1 MSRREWV
8 ACAGAGI
15 GLYVANRVV
24 LPWVTS
30 APDWASVVA
39 EEPRSARYLL
49 GLLTLPLPLVG
60 AVLACALVNFAEVH
74 GFASPQRRRPRA
86 LPPYPF
92 NPGRTQLVIGE
103 THQQDGTP
111 SEQPG
116 WLVLPE
122 KGMYTG
128 ILITGATGSAKT
140 SAAQYPFTAQL
151 INLHADDPARKMGGL
166 IIDAKG
172 NYADFV
178 RDQCS
183 DAGRLGDYYEVSL
196 TSGVRWNIIGRPD
209 LNAAALGGHI
219 ADMIENVQGTSLA
232 DPFWHQEA
240 KDLASQVIRVLRLAQ
255 GHEPTMASLY
265 RAATSYE
272 AFEQYVQ
279 IAETR
284 MKGAS
289 AEQQEELASIK
300 FWLEAKAAKLDA
312 KLRASIAAGLN
323 GVCSLFDDPKIREV
337 FAPDPHAENFR
348 GFDRL
353 IAQGQIV
360 ALRVPKSQLKT
371 VSTIVGTMTKLN
383 FFDAVLNRL
392 ARAEHGT
399 EDVGRG
405 VFFVADEYDGYTT
418 QPGDGDFFSKC
429 REAKCCAVIATQ
441 TYESFVAKLK
451 NEHVAA
457 QLIANLRTK
466 IWLCAEDNYT
476 ARQAADLC
484 GEIERPKISRSRNE
498 SSRKPAFSFMDG
510 AVIAADAGHVGE
522 SINVSLRREH
532 LFVPRAF
539 TSLKVN
545 QAIVKAFDG
554 IRVLEPWVVYLKPM
568 HEDPEVSWFETTGR
582 SVEDEPG
589 RRLRRGRPFQ
599 RTARALARLRRAAW
613 RLTVR
618 VGRHQPAQAQSRS
631 GVDAPDQDRDA
642 GGERRPRDAQA
653 LSHDRSQRADP
664 VALQLADGSPQ
675 APLDEKGLRGG
686 RDQQQAAPR
695 DGNQKAEARTG
706 GTGGGAEPPKEQ
718 PDP

>member
-1 MSRREWV
+1 MTRREW
-8 ACAGAGI
+8 AASAGATCGAA
-15 GLYVANRVV
+15 LARVV
-24 LPWVTS
+24 WVWLLAEPS
-30 APDWASVVA
+30 WSKVVA
-39 EEPRSARYLL
+39 GEPRTATYFA
-49 GLLTLPLPLVG
+49 GLVILPLPLVG
-60 AVLACALVNFAEVH
+60 AILACAVVNFAEVH
-74 GFASPQRRRPRA
+74 GFAAGPRRRARP
-86 LPPYPF
+86 LQPYPF
-92 NPGRTQLVIGE
+92 DPTVTQLVIGE
-103 THQQDGTP
+103 THEQDGAR

-122 KGMYTG
+122 NGMYTG
-128 ILITGATGSAKT
+128 VLITGATGSAKT

-151 INLHADDPARKMGGL
+151 IHLHADDPARKMGGL
-166 IIDAKG
+166 VIDAKG

-178 RDQCS
+178 RDQCAR
-183 DAGRLGDYYEVSL
+183 AGRLSDYYEVSL
-196 TSGVRWNIIGRPD
+196 TSGVRWNIVGRPD

-240 KDLASQVIRVLRLAQ
+240 KDLASQVIRVLRLAE
-255 GHEPTMASLY
+255 GREPTMATLY

-279 IAETR
+279 LAEKRVRT
-284 MKGAS
+284 S
-289 AEQQEELASIK
+289 EQADELGSIK

-323 GVCSLFDDPKIREV
+323 GVCSLFDDPTIREV
-337 FAPDPHAENFR
+337 FAPEPIFENFR

-353 IAQGQIV
+353 IEEGQIV

-392 ARAEHGT
+392 ARADHGSG
-399 EDVGRG
+399 EVGRG

-429 REAKCCAVIATQ
+429 REARCCAVIATQ
-441 TYESFVAKLK
+441 TYESFVAKLR

-484 GEIERPKISRSRNE
+484 GEIERRKVSRTRNE
-498 SSRKPAFSFMDG
+498 NARRSAYSFLDG
-510 AVIAADAGHVGE
+510 DLIGADSGSVGE
-522 SINVSLRREH
+522 GITVSLRREH
-532 LFVPRAF
+532 LFTPRAF

-568 HEDPEVSWFETTGR
+568 HENPELSWFETTGR
-582 SVEDEPG
+582 I
-589 RRLRRGRPFQ
+589 
-599 RTARALARLRRAAW
+599 
-613 RLTVR
+613 
-618 VGRHQPAQAQSRS
+618 
-631 GVDAPDQDRDA
+631 A
-642 GGERRPRDAQA
+642 GASSCIG
-653 LSHDRSQRADP
+653 
-664 VALQLADGSPQ
+664 
-675 APLDEKGLRGG
+675 
-686 RDQQQAAPR
+686 
-695 DGNQKAEARTG
+695 AE
-706 GTGGGAEPPKEQ
+706 GGG
-718 PDP
+718 

>member
-1 MSRREWV
+1 
-8 ACAGAGI
+8 
-15 GLYVANRVV
+15 
-24 LPWVTS
+24 
-30 APDWASVVA
+30 
-39 EEPRSARYLL
+39 
-49 GLLTLPLPLVG
+49 
-60 AVLACALVNFAEVH
+60 
-74 GFASPQRRRPRA
+74 
-86 LPPYPF
+86 
-92 NPGRTQLVIGE
+92 
-103 THQQDGTP
+103 
-111 SEQPG
+111 
-116 WLVLPE
+116 
-122 KGMYTG
+122 MYTG

-151 INLHADDPARKMGGL
+151 IHLHADDPARKMGGL

-178 RDQCS
+178 REQCAL
-183 DAGRLGDYYEVSL
+183 AGRLADYYEVSL

-240 KDLASQVIRVLRLAQ
+240 KDLASQVIRVLRLAE
-255 GHEPTMASLY
+255 GREPTMATLY

-272 AFEQYVQ
+272 AFEDYVKL
-279 IAETR
+279 AEKRVNT
-284 MKGAS
+284 
-289 AEQQEELASIK
+289 AEQQDELASIK

-337 FAPDPHAENFR
+337 FAPDPLWENFK

-353 IAQGQIV
+353 IEEGQIV

-392 ARAEHGT
+392 ARAEHGFG
-399 EDVGRG
+399 DVGRG

-484 GEIERPKISRSRNE
+484 GEIERKKVSRSRNE
-498 SSRKPAFSFMDG
+498 TR
-510 AVIAADAGHVGE
+510 AALGVLVPRRRRDRRRPGLGGGGHHDQPSARASLHAAGLHQPQGQPGDRE
-522 SINVSLRREH
+522 GLRRRAR
-532 LFVPRAF
+532 PRA
-539 TSLKVN
+539 LGRLP
-545 QAIVKAFDG
+545 QAHA
-554 IRVLEPWVVYLKPM
+554 R
-568 HEDPEVSWFETTGR
+568 
-582 SVEDEPG
+582 EPG
-589 RRLRRGRPFQ
+589 GVLVRHDRPRRGGAGR
-599 RTARALARLRRAAW
+599 RTPASPVQAAARLLARPDDSAAMPVAPACGSCASGCGEPTVADPTAHPRRQARRPRMAPTA
-613 RLTVR
+613 LTL
-618 VGRHQPAQAQSRS
+618 
-631 GVDAPDQDRDA
+631 
-642 GGERRPRDAQA
+642 ERRPVEPGPESFAVHA
-653 LSHDRSQRADP
+653 PEPPTRSPSPR
-664 VALQLADGSPQ
+664 GSPPP
-675 APLDEKGLRGG
+675 APSSRPRRCRG
-686 RDQQQAAPR
+686 RSRSCAP
-695 DGNQKAEARTG
+695 
-706 GTGGGAEPPKEQ
+706 
-718 PDP
+718 

>member
-8 ACAGAGI
+8 ACGGAMLGLFAAG
-15 GLYVANRVV
+15 R
-24 LPWVTS
+24 LPSWLAAAHGWQELLAHEPVT
-30 APDWASVVA
+30 
-39 EEPRSARYLL
+39 ARYVSSLL
-49 GLLTLPLPLVG
+49 LLPLPVVG
-60 AVLACALVNFAEVH
+60 AILASALLTFAEVH
-74 GFASPQRRRPRA
+74 GVSSPQRGRRRP
-86 LPPYPF
+86 LPTYPF
-92 NPGRTQLVIGE
+92 QPATTQLVIGE
-103 THQQDGTP
+103 THQQDG
-111 SEQPG
+111 SRSDQPG
-116 WLVLPE
+116 WLVLPD

-151 INLHADDPARKMGGL
+151 IHLHAADPARKMGGL

-178 RDQCS
+178 RDQCAL
-183 DAGRLGDYYEVSL
+183 AGRLGDYYEVSL
-196 TSGVRWNIIGRPD
+196 TSGVKWNIVGRPD

-240 KDLASQVIRVLRLAQ
+240 KDLASQVIRVLRLAH
-255 GHEPTMASLY
+255 GCEPTMATLY

-272 AFEQYVQ
+272 AFEDYVKL
-279 IAETR
+279 AEKRVST
-284 MKGAS
+284 G
-289 AEQQEELASIK
+289 EQQDELNSIK

-337 FAPDPHAENFR
+337 FAPDPIWENFK

-353 IAQGQIV
+353 IAEGQIV

-383 FFDAVLNRL
+383 FYDSVLNRL

-466 IWLCAEDNYT
+466 IWLCAEDNFT

-484 GEIERPKISRSRNE
+484 GEIERKKVSRSRNE
-498 SSRKPAFSFMDG
+498 TAKVSAFSFLDG
-510 AVIAADAGHVGE
+510 DVIAADPGSIGE
-522 SINVSLRREH
+522 GLTISLRREH
-532 LFVPRAF
+532 LFTPRAF

-545 QAIVKAFDG
+545 QAIVKMFDG
-554 IRVLEPWVVYLKPM
+554 VRVLEPWVVYLKPM
-568 HEDPEVSWFETTGR
+568 HENPELSWFETTGR
-582 SVEDEPG
+582 IEPQLRQAAATPRFSRSRAAFRAVARAVRGWRRPSVQTPRQPMAAGDEPQQEQA
-589 RRLRRGRPFQ
+589 RGEAQ
-599 RTARALARLRRAAW
+599 R
-613 RLTVR
+613 
-618 VGRHQPAQAQSRS
+618 G
-631 GVDAPDQDRDA
+631 AP
-642 GGERRPRDAQA
+642 
-653 LSHDRSQRADP
+653 
-664 VALQLADGSPQ
+664 
-675 APLDEKGLRGG
+675 
-686 RDQQQAAPR
+686 
-695 DGNQKAEARTG
+695 
-706 GTGGGAEPPKEQ
+706 
-718 PDP
+718 

>member
-1 MSRREWV
+1 MSRREWAASIGASSAVIAAHWVWAWLAADPLWV
-8 ACAGAGI
+8 ALTTAEPRTGRYLTA
-15 GLYVANRVV
+15 VV
-24 LPWVTS
+24 LV
-30 APDWASVVA
+30 
-39 EEPRSARYLL
+39 
-49 GLLTLPLPLVG
+49 PLPLVG
-60 AVLACALVNFAEVH
+60 AILACAFVNFAEVH
-74 GFASPQRRRPRA
+74 GFASVPRRRARPLR
-86 LPPYPF
+86 PYPF
-92 NPGRTQLVIGE
+92 DPTKTQLVIGE
-103 THQQDGTP
+103 THEQDGTR
-111 SEQPG
+111 SDQPA

-128 ILITGATGSAKT
+128 VLITGATGSAKT

-151 INLHADDPARKMGGL
+151 IHLHADDPARKMGGL

-178 RDQCS
+178 RDQCAR
-183 DAGRLGDYYEVSL
+183 AGRLSDYYEVSL

-240 KDLASQVIRVLRLAQ
+240 KDLASQVIRVLRLAE
-255 GHEPTMASLY
+255 GREPTMASLY

-279 IAETR
+279 LAEKRVRT
-284 MKGAS
+284 S
-289 AEQQEELASIK
+289 EQADELGSIK

-323 GVCSLFDDPKIREV
+323 GVCSLFDDPTIREV
-337 FAPDPHAENFR
+337 FAPEPIFENFR

-353 IAQGQIV
+353 IEEGQIV

-392 ARAEHGT
+392 ARAEHGAA
-399 EDVGRG
+399 DVTRG

-418 QPGDGDFFSKC
+418 QPGDGEFFSKC
-429 REAKCCAVIATQ
+429 REALCCAVIATQ

-484 GEIERPKISRSRNE
+484 GEIERRKVSRTRNE
-498 SSRKPAFSFMDG
+498 TARRSAYSFLDGDVIGADSG
-510 AVIAADAGHVGE
+510 AVGE
-522 SINVSLRREH
+522 GITVSLRREH
-532 LFVPRAF
+532 LFTPRAF

-554 IRVLEPWVVYLKPM
+554 VRVLEPWVVYLKPM
-568 HEDPEVSWFETTGR
+568 HESPEVSWFETTGKTVPVFAPG
-582 SVEDEPG
+582 VE
-589 RRLRRGRPFQ
+589 
-599 RTARALARLRRAAW
+599 
-613 RLTVR
+613 
-618 VGRHQPAQAQSRS
+618 
-631 GVDAPDQDRDA
+631 
-642 GGERRPRDAQA
+642 GG
-653 LSHDRSQRADP
+653 
-664 VALQLADGSPQ
+664 
-675 APLDEKGLRGG
+675 
-686 RDQQQAAPR
+686 
-695 DGNQKAEARTG
+695 
-706 GTGGGAEPPKEQ
+706 
-718 PDP
+718 

>member
-1 MSRREWV
+1 MTRREWAASLGV
-8 ACAGAGI
+8 SCAVGAAHWIWSWLGADP
-15 GLYVANRVV
+15 LWAA
-24 LPWVTS
+24 VT
-30 APDWASVVA
+30 AT
-39 EEPRSARYLL
+39 EPRTAHYFAAVLL
-49 GLLTLPLPLVG
+49 LPLPLVG
-60 AVLACALVNFAEVH
+60 AILACACVNFAEVH
-74 GFASPQRRRPRA
+74 GFASVPRRHARPLR
-86 LPPYPF
+86 PYPF
-92 NPGRTQLVIGE
+92 DPAKTQLVIGE
-103 THQQDGTP
+103 THDQDGTR
-111 SEQPG
+111 SDQPG

-128 ILITGATGSAKT
+128 VLITGATGSAKT

-151 INLHADDPARKMGGL
+151 IHLHADDPARKMGGL

-178 RDQCS
+178 RDQCAR
-183 DAGRLGDYYEVSL
+183 AGRLSDYYEVSL

-240 KDLASQVIRVLRLAQ
+240 KDLASQVIRVLRLAE
-255 GHEPTMASLY
+255 GREPTMASLY

-279 IAETR
+279 LAEKRVRTP
-284 MKGAS
+284 
-289 AEQQEELASIK
+289 EQADELGSIK

-323 GVCSLFDDPKIREV
+323 GVCSLFDDPTIREV
-337 FAPDPHAENFR
+337 FAPEPIFENFR

-353 IAQGQIV
+353 IEEGQIV

-392 ARAEHGT
+392 ARAEHAAD
-399 EDVGRG
+399 DVDRG

-418 QPGDGDFFSKC
+418 QPGDGEFFSKC
-429 REAKCCAVIATQ
+429 REARCCAVIATQ

-484 GEIERPKISRSRNE
+484 GEIERKKVSRTRNE
-498 SSRKPAFSFMDG
+498 TARRSAYSFLDG
-510 AVIAADAGHVGE
+510 DVIGADPGSVGE
-522 SINVSLRREH
+522 GVTVSLRREH
-532 LFVPRAF
+532 LFTPRAF

-554 IRVLEPWVVYLKPM
+554 VRVLEPWVVYLKPM
-568 HEDPEVSWFETTGR
+568 HENPECSWFETTGR
-582 SVEDEPG
+582 VGADVDPPRAPSRAWLG
-589 RRLRRGRPFQ
+589 
-599 RTARALARLRRAAW
+599 TACSAVTRSIGAA
-613 RLTVR
+613 
-618 VGRHQPAQAQSRS
+618 
-631 GVDAPDQDRDA
+631 
-642 GGERRPRDAQA
+642 
-653 LSHDRSQRADP
+653 
-664 VALQLADGSPQ
+664 
-675 APLDEKGLRGG
+675 LRG
-686 RDQQQAAPR
+686 
-695 DGNQKAEARTG
+695 
-706 GTGGGAEPPKEQ
+706 
-718 PDP
+718 

>member
-8 ACAGAGI
+8 ACLGAAI
-15 GLYVANRVV
+15 GLFAARRVPALLAISSGWPEMLAHEPTTAHYV
-24 LPWVTS
+24 S
-30 APDWASVVA
+30 
-39 EEPRSARYLL
+39 
-49 GLLTLPLPLVG
+49 GLLVLPLPVVG
-60 AVLACALVNFAEVH
+60 AIIACALLNFAEVH
-74 GFASPQRRRPRA
+74 GVAGPQRGRRRP

-92 NPGRTQLVIGE
+92 DPRTTQLVIGE
-103 THQQDGTP
+103 THQQDGSR

-128 ILITGATGSAKT
+128 LLITGATGSAKT

-151 INLHADDPARKMGGL
+151 IHLHADDPARKMGGL

-178 RDQCS
+178 RDQCVR
-183 DAGRLGDYYEVSL
+183 AGRLEDYYEVSL
-196 TSGVRWNIIGRPD
+196 TSGVKWNIVGRPD
-209 LNAAALGGHI
+209 LNAPALGGHI
-219 ADMIENVQGTSLA
+219 ADMIENVQGTSLS

-240 KDLASQVIRVLRLAQ
+240 KDLASQVIRVLRLAH
-255 GHEPTMASLY
+255 GCEPTMATLY

-272 AFEQYVQ
+272 AFEDYVKL
-279 IAETR
+279 AEKR
-284 MKGAS
+284 VCSG
-289 AEQQEELASIK
+289 EQQDELNSIK

-337 FAPDPHAENFR
+337 FAPDPIWENFK
-348 GFDRL
+348 GFDKL
-353 IAQGQIV
+353 IAEGQIV

-392 ARAEHGT
+392 ARAEHGAG
-399 EDVGRG
+399 DVGRG

-466 IWLCAEDNYT
+466 IWLCAEDNFT

-484 GEIERPKISRSRNE
+484 GEIERRKVSRSRNE
-498 SSRKPAFSFMDG
+498 TAKMSAFSFLDG
-510 AVIAADAGHVGE
+510 EVIAADPGSVGE
-522 SINVSLRREH
+522 GISISLRREH
-532 LFVPRAF
+532 LFTPRAF
-539 TSLKVN
+539 TSLMVN
-545 QAIVKAFDG
+545 QAIAKAFDG
-554 IRVLEPWVVYLKPM
+554 VRVLEPWVVYLKPM
-568 HEDPEVSWFETTGR
+568 HESPEVSWFDTTGR
-582 SVEDEPG
+582 TADDVPARRSTRPMIG
-589 RRLRRGRPFQ
+589 WWRRLSHGL
-599 RTARALARLRRAAW
+599 ARAVRR
-613 RLTVR
+613 
-618 VGRHQPAQAQSRS
+618 QPAKSRALEPS
-631 GVDAPDQDRDA
+631 QDQDD
-642 GGERRPRDAQA
+642 PQA
-653 LSHDRSQRADP
+653 DHRAD
-664 VALQLADGSPQ
+664 A
-675 APLDEKGLRGG
+675 
-686 RDQQQAAPR
+686 
-695 DGNQKAEARTG
+695 
-706 GTGGGAEPPKEQ
+706 
-718 PDP
+718 

>member
-1 MSRREWV
+1 MGRREWA
-8 ACAGAGI
+8 ACLGALAGTLLCRCAELWLHASQG
-15 GLYVANRVV
+15 
-24 LPWVTS
+24 
-30 APDWASVVA
+30 WADLASH
-39 EEPRSARYLL
+39 EPRSAAYLTAL
-49 GLLTLPLPLVG
+49 AILPLP
-60 AVLACALVNFAEVH
+60 AVLAILAAALVTFAEVH
-74 GFASPQRRRPRA
+74 GLAQSRTRWRRP

-92 NPGRTQLVIGE
+92 DPRMTQLVVGE
-103 THQQDGTP
+103 THEQDGTR
-111 SEQPG
+111 SDRPG

-151 INLHADDPARKMGGL
+151 IHLHAKNPDRKMGGL

-178 RDQCS
+178 RDQCVS
-183 DAGRLGDYYEVSL
+183 AGRIADYYEVSL
-196 TSGVRWNIIGRPD
+196 TSGVRWNIVGRPD

-240 KDLASQVIRVLRLAQ
+240 KDLASQVIRVLRLAE
-255 GHEPTMASLY
+255 GREPTMATLY
-265 RAATSYE
+265 RAATSYD
-272 AFEQYVQ
+272 AFEDYVKL
-279 IAETR
+279 AERRVSTP
-284 MKGAS
+284 
-289 AEQQEELASIK
+289 EQREELASIK

-323 GVCSLFDDPKIREV
+323 GVCSLFDDPMIREV
-337 FAPDPHAENFR
+337 FAPDPKLENFR
-348 GFDRL
+348 GFDKL
-353 IAQGQIV
+353 IEQGQIV

-392 ARAEHGT
+392 ARAEHGQG
-399 EDVGRG
+399 DVGRG

-484 GEIERPKISRSRNE
+484 GEIERKKVSHSRNE
-498 SSRKPAFSFMDG
+498 TAKRSAYSFLDG
-510 AVIAADAGHVGE
+510 TVIANDPGSVGE
-522 SINVSLRREH
+522 GITISLRREH
-532 LFVPRAF
+532 LFTPRAF
-539 TSLKVN
+539 TSLTVN

-554 IRVLEPWVVYLKPM
+554 VHVLEPQVVYLKPM
-568 HEDPEVSWFETTGR
+568 HEDPQLSWFDTTGNIVLEGPRLEPRTKAR
-582 SVEDEPG
+582 SRWLASIRARWSKLPITRAALHERTPPAETPPPQEEPG
-589 RRLRRGRPFQ
+589 GLPANSPQ
-599 RTARALARLRRAAW
+599 VEPASMPQHRRA
-613 RLTVR
+613 
-618 VGRHQPAQAQSRS
+618 
-631 GVDAPDQDRDA
+631 
-642 GGERRPRDAQA
+642 
-653 LSHDRSQRADP
+653 
-664 VALQLADGSPQ
+664 GSPGS
-675 APLDEKGLRGG
+675 AP
-686 RDQQQAAPR
+686 
-695 DGNQKAEARTG
+695 
-706 GTGGGAEPPKEQ
+706 
-718 PDP
+718 

>member
-8 ACAGAGI
+8 ACVGATLGLVAAQRAPAWLAACDAWPAVVAKEPATAHYVSVLLIMPLPFVGAILAGA
-15 GLYVANRVV
+15 
-24 LPWVTS
+24 
-30 APDWASVVA
+30 
-39 EEPRSARYLL
+39 LL
-49 GLLTLPLPLVG
+49 
-60 AVLACALVNFAEVH
+60 NFAEVH
-74 GFASPQRRRPRA
+74 GVAGPPRGRRRP

-92 NPGRTQLVIGE
+92 DAQRTQLVIGE
-103 THQQDGTP
+103 THYQDGSR
-111 SEQPG
+111 SESPG

-151 INLHADDPARKMGGL
+151 IHLHADDPARKMGGL

-178 RDQCS
+178 RDQCAL
-183 DAGRLGDYYEVSL
+183 AGRLGDYYEVSL
-196 TSGVRWNIIGRPD
+196 TSGVRWNIVGRPD

-240 KDLASQVIRVLRLAQ
+240 KDLASQVIRVLRLAE
-255 GHEPTMASLY
+255 GREPTMATLY

-272 AFEQYVQ
+272 AFEDYVKL
-279 IAETR
+279 AEKRVST
-284 MKGAS
+284 G
-289 AEQQEELASIK
+289 EQHDELASIK

-337 FAPDPHAENFR
+337 FAPDPIWENFK

-353 IAQGQIV
+353 IEEGQIV

-383 FFDAVLNRL
+383 FYDAVLNRL
-392 ARAEHGT
+392 ARAEHSSD
-399 EDVGRG
+399 DVGRG

-457 QLIANLRTK
+457 QLLANLRTK

-484 GEIERPKISRSRNE
+484 GEIERRKVSRSRNE
-498 SSRKPAFSFMDG
+498 TAKVSAFSFLDG
-510 AVIAADAGHVGE
+510 AVIAADPGSVGE
-522 SINVSLRREH
+522 GISISLRREH
-532 LFVPRAF
+532 LFTPRAF
-539 TSLKVN
+539 TSLMVN
-545 QAIVKAFDG
+545 QAIAKAFDG
-554 IRVLEPWVVYLKPM
+554 VRVLEPWVVYLKPM
-568 HEDPEVSWFETTGR
+568 HENPELSWFDTTGR
-582 SVEDEPG
+582 IAADPASAGAPKA
-589 RRLRRGRPFQ
+589 RFPRSRGIL
-599 RTARALARLRRAAW
+599 RALGR
-613 RLTVR
+613 V
-618 VGRHQPAQAQSRS
+618 VGRGH
-631 GVDAPDQDRDA
+631 
-642 GGERRPRDAQA
+642 RRPPREMGSETQVVTPE
-653 LSHDRSQRADP
+653 SQDEAEQENAHRAD
-664 VALQLADGSPQ
+664 A
-675 APLDEKGLRGG
+675 
-686 RDQQQAAPR
+686 
-695 DGNQKAEARTG
+695 
-706 GTGGGAEPPKEQ
+706 
-718 PDP
+718 

>member
-1 MSRREWV
+1 MSRREWL
-8 ACAGAGI
+8 ACAGATV
-15 GLYVANRVV
+15 GLLAAHR
-24 LPWVTS
+24 
-30 APDWASVVA
+30 APAWLAALSGWPEITA
-39 EEPRSARYLL
+39 QEPASARYIAALIL
-49 GLLTLPLPLVG
+49 LPLPFVG
-60 AVLACALVNFAEVH
+60 AAVACALLNFAEVH
-74 GFASPQRRRPRA
+74 GLAGPQRGRRRP
-86 LPPYPF
+86 LPAYPF
-92 NPGRTQLVIGE
+92 EPRRTQLVIGE
-103 THQQDGTP
+103 THQQDGSR

-122 KGMYTG
+122 KGLYTG

-151 INLHADDPARKMGGL
+151 IHLHAADPARKMGGL

-178 RDQCS
+178 RDQCAH
-183 DAGRLGDYYEVSL
+183 AGRLADYYEVSL

-240 KDLASQVIRVLRLAQ
+240 KDLASQVIRVLRLAE
-255 GHEPTMASLY
+255 GREPTMATLY

-272 AFEQYVQ
+272 AFEDYVKL
-279 IAETR
+279 AEKRVST
-284 MKGAS
+284 G
-289 AEQQEELASIK
+289 EQQDELNSIK

-337 FAPDPHAENFR
+337 FAPDPIWENFR

-353 IAQGQIV
+353 IEEGQIV

-383 FFDAVLNRL
+383 FFDSVLNRL
-392 ARAEHGT
+392 ARAEYGS

-484 GEIERPKISRSRNE
+484 GEIERKKVSRSRNE
-498 SSRKPAFSFMDG
+498 AAKRSAFSFLDG
-510 AVIAADAGHVGE
+510 DVIAADAGSVGE
-522 SINVSLRREH
+522 GITISLRREH
-532 LFVPRAF
+532 LFTPRAF

-554 IRVLEPWVVYLKPM
+554 VRVLEPWVVYLKPM
-568 HEDPEVSWFETTGR
+568 HENPELSWFDTTGR
-582 SVEDEPG
+582 IGTDTTAAPRP
-589 RRLRRGRPFQ
+589 RRLRGRGAAVFEEIR
-599 RTARALARLRRAAW
+599 RALRQVSRRQ
-613 RLTVR
+613 RR
-618 VGRHQPAQAQSRS
+618 RPAQEP
-631 GVDAPDQDRDA
+631 APPAETQDSENEPDH
-642 GGERRPRDAQA
+642 G
-653 LSHDRSQRADP
+653 HRADP
-664 VALQLADGSPQ
+664 
-675 APLDEKGLRGG
+675 
-686 RDQQQAAPR
+686 
-695 DGNQKAEARTG
+695 
-706 GTGGGAEPPKEQ
+706 
-718 PDP
+718 

>member
-8 ACAGAGI
+8 ACGGAMLGLFAAGQLPAW
-15 GLYVANRVV
+15 LAAANGWPQ
-24 LPWVTS
+24 LF
-30 APDWASVVA
+30 AQ
-39 EEPRSARYLL
+39 EPATARYVSSLL
-49 GLLTLPLPLVG
+49 LLPLPVVG
-60 AVLACALVNFAEVH
+60 AILASALVTFAEVH
-74 GFASPQRRRPRA
+74 GVSGPQRGRRRP

-92 NPGRTQLVIGE
+92 EPARTQLVVGE
-103 THQQDGTP
+103 THQQDG
-111 SEQPG
+111 SQSDRPG

-151 INLHADDPARKMGGL
+151 IHLHAADPARKMGGL

-178 RDQCS
+178 REQCAL
-183 DAGRLGDYYEVSL
+183 AGRLGDYYEVSL
-196 TSGVRWNIIGRPD
+196 TSGVKWNIVGRPD

-240 KDLASQVIRVLRLAQ
+240 KDLASQVIRVLRLAH
-255 GHEPTMASLY
+255 GCEPTMATLY

-272 AFEQYVQ
+272 AFEGYVKL
-279 IAETR
+279 AEKRVST
-284 MKGAS
+284 G
-289 AEQQEELASIK
+289 EQQDELASIK

-337 FAPDPHAENFR
+337 FAPDPIWENFK

-353 IAQGQIV
+353 IAEGQIV

-383 FFDAVLNRL
+383 FYDAVLNRL
-392 ARAEHGT
+392 ASAEHGS

-466 IWLCAEDNYT
+466 IWLCAEDNFT

-484 GEIERPKISRSRNE
+484 GEIERKKVSRSRNE
-498 SSRKPAFSFMDG
+498 TAKVSAFSFLDG
-510 AVIAADAGHVGE
+510 DVIAADPGSIGE
-522 SINVSLRREH
+522 GLTISLRREH
-532 LFVPRAF
+532 LFTPRAF

-545 QAIVKAFDG
+545 QAIVKMFDG
-554 IRVLEPWVVYLKPM
+554 VRVLEPWVVYLKPM
-568 HEDPEVSWFETTGR
+568 HENPELSWFETTGR
-582 SVEDEPG
+582 LGPEPAA
-589 RRLRRGRPFQ
+589 RARQPRFLRGR
-599 RTARALARLRRAAW
+599 ALLRALAGAVRRQP
-613 RLTVR
+613 R
-618 VGRHQPAQAQSRS
+618 VPVESPAQVVAAGAQSQQEQDQGEAHR
-631 GVDAPDQDRDA
+631 DAP
-642 GGERRPRDAQA
+642 
-653 LSHDRSQRADP
+653 
-664 VALQLADGSPQ
+664 
-675 APLDEKGLRGG
+675 
-686 RDQQQAAPR
+686 
-695 DGNQKAEARTG
+695 
-706 GTGGGAEPPKEQ
+706 
-718 PDP
+718 

>member
-1 MSRREWV
+1 MSRREW
-8 ACAGAGI
+8 AASAGATCG
-15 GLYVANRVV
+15 VALARVV
-24 LPWVTS
+24 
-30 APDWASVVA
+30 WAWLLAEPAWSRVVA
-39 EEPRSARYLL
+39 AEPRTATYFA
-49 GLLTLPLPLVG
+49 GLAILPLPLAG
-60 AVLACALVNFAEVH
+60 AILACAVVNFAEVH
-74 GFASPQRRRPRA
+74 GFAAGPRRRARP
-86 LPPYPF
+86 LQPYPF
-92 NPGRTQLVIGE
+92 DPAVTQLVVGE
-103 THQQDGTP
+103 THEQDGSR

-122 KGMYTG
+122 NGMYTG
-128 ILITGATGSAKT
+128 VLITGATGSAKT

-151 INLHADDPARKMGGL
+151 IHLHADDPTRKMGGL
-166 IIDAKG
+166 VIDAKG

-178 RDQCS
+178 RDQCAR
-183 DAGRLGDYYEVSL
+183 AGRLSDYYEVSL
-196 TSGVRWNIIGRPD
+196 TSGVRWNIVGRPD

-240 KDLASQVIRVLRLAQ
+240 KDLASQVIRVLRLAE
-255 GHEPTMASLY
+255 GREPTMATLY

-279 IAETR
+279 LAEKRVRT
-284 MKGAS
+284 S
-289 AEQQEELASIK
+289 EQADELGSIK

-323 GVCSLFDDPKIREV
+323 GVCSLFDDPTIREV
-337 FAPDPHAENFR
+337 FAPEPIFENFR

-353 IAQGQIV
+353 IEEGQIV

-392 ARAEHGT
+392 ARADHGSG
-399 EDVGRG
+399 EVGRG

-429 REAKCCAVIATQ
+429 REARCCAVIATQ
-441 TYESFVAKLK
+441 TYESFVAKLR

-484 GEIERPKISRSRNE
+484 GEIERRKVSRTRNE
-498 SSRKPAFSFMDG
+498 SARRSAYSFLDG
-510 AVIAADAGHVGE
+510 DLIGADSGSVGE
-522 SINVSLRREH
+522 GITVSLRREH
-532 LFVPRAF
+532 LFTPRAF

-568 HEDPEVSWFETTGR
+568 HENPEVSWFDTTGKIAA
-582 SVEDEPG
+582 SLAHGVE
-589 RRLRRGRPFQ
+589 
-599 RTARALARLRRAAW
+599 
-613 RLTVR
+613 
-618 VGRHQPAQAQSRS
+618 
-631 GVDAPDQDRDA
+631 
-642 GGERRPRDAQA
+642 
-653 LSHDRSQRADP
+653 
-664 VALQLADGSPQ
+664 
-675 APLDEKGLRGG
+675 
-686 RDQQQAAPR
+686 
-695 DGNQKAEARTG
+695 
-706 GTGGGAEPPKEQ
+706 GT
-718 PDP
+718 

>member
-1 MSRREWV
+1 MTRREWV
-8 ACAGAGI
+8 ACFGSSAGLAAAQRVPEWLASCAGWAAIVTQEPATSRYLAGA
-15 GLYVANRVV
+15 
-24 LPWVTS
+24 
-30 APDWASVVA
+30 
-39 EEPRSARYLL
+39 LL
-49 GLLTLPLPLVG
+49 FPLPFVG
-60 AVLACALVNFAEVH
+60 AILACALLNFAEVH
-74 GFASPQRRRPRA
+74 GIAGPQRRRRRP

-92 NPGRTQLVIGE
+92 DPHKTQLVIGE
-103 THQQDGTP
+103 THHQDGSR

-128 ILITGATGSAKT
+128 LLITGATGSAKT

-151 INLHADDPARKMGGL
+151 IHLHAGDPARKMGGL

-172 NYADFV
+172 NYADFA
-178 RDQCS
+178 RDQCAL
-183 DAGRLGDYYEVSL
+183 AGRLADYYEVSL
-196 TSGVRWNIIGRPD
+196 TSGVRWNIIGRTD

-240 KDLASQVIRVLRLAQ
+240 KDLASQVIRVLRLAE
-255 GHEPTMASLY
+255 GREPTMATLY

-272 AFEQYVQ
+272 AFEGYVKL
-279 IAETR
+279 AEKRVNTL
-284 MKGAS
+284 
-289 AEQQEELASIK
+289 EQGEELASIK
-300 FWLEAKAAKLDA
+300 FWLEAKAAKLDT

-337 FAPDPHAENFR
+337 FAPDPLWENFR

-353 IAQGQIV
+353 IEEGQIV

-392 ARAEHGT
+392 ANAEHGSG
-399 EDVGRG
+399 DVGRG

-429 REAKCCAVIATQ
+429 REARCCAVIATQ

-484 GEIERPKISRSRNE
+484 GEIERSKVSRSRNE
-498 SSRKPAFSFMDG
+498 TAKLSAFSFLDG
-510 AVIAADAGHVGE
+510 AVIAADPGAVGE
-522 SINVSLRREH
+522 GISISQRREH
-532 LFVPRAF
+532 LFSPRAF

-554 IRVLEPWVVYLKPM
+554 VRVLEPQVVYLKPM
-568 HEDPEVSWFETTGR
+568 HEDPELSWFETTGKAALNEAEVPR
-582 SVEDEPG
+582 R
-589 RRLRRGRPFQ
+589 RRLSRL
-599 RTARALARLRRAAW
+599 TRLRQLTATRITSW
-613 RLTVR
+613 RSR
-618 VGRHQPAQAQSRS
+618 WNRPGAQAQPKDETPAS
-631 GVDAPDQDRDA
+631 GP
-642 GGERRPRDAQA
+642 
-653 LSHDRSQRADP
+653 
-664 VALQLADGSPQ
+664 
-675 APLDEKGLRGG
+675 
-686 RDQQQAAPR
+686 
-695 DGNQKAEARTG
+695 
-706 GTGGGAEPPKEQ
+706 
-718 PDP
+718 

>member
-8 ACAGAGI
+8 ACLGASL
-15 GLYVANRVV
+15 GLLAAHHAPASLLAANGWTDVV
-24 LPWVTS
+24 IH
-30 APDWASVVA
+30 
-39 EEPRSARYLL
+39 EPATARYLF
-49 GLLTLPLPLVG
+49 GLLVVPLPFVG
-60 AVLACALVNFAEVH
+60 AILACALLNFAEVH
-74 GFASPQRRRPRA
+74 GVAQPQRQRRRP
-86 LPPYPF
+86 LPAYPF
-92 NPGRTQLVIGE
+92 HPERTQLVIGE
-103 THQQDGTP
+103 THQQDGSR
-111 SEQPG
+111 SEQPS

-151 INLHADDPARKMGGL
+151 IHLHAADPARKMGGL

-178 RDQCS
+178 RDQCAR
-183 DAGRLGDYYEVSL
+183 AGRLGDYYEVSL
-196 TSGVRWNIIGRPD
+196 TSGVRWNIVGRPD

-240 KDLASQVIRVLRLAQ
+240 KDLASQVIRVLRLAE
-255 GHEPTMASLY
+255 GREPTMASLY

-272 AFEQYVQ
+272 AFEEYVKQ
-279 IAETR
+279 AEKRVKT
-284 MKGAS
+284 G
-289 AEQQEELASIK
+289 EQQQELDSIK

-337 FAPDPHAENFR
+337 FAPEPVFENFK

-353 IAQGQIV
+353 IAEGQIV

-371 VSTIVGTMTKLN
+371 VSVIVGTMTKLN

-392 ARAEHGT
+392 AGAEHGSG
-399 EDVGRG
+399 DVGRG

-484 GEIERPKISRSRNE
+484 GEIERKKVSRSRNE
-498 SSRKPAFSFMDG
+498 SAKLSAFSFLDG
-510 AVIAADAGHVGE
+510 AVIAADPGSVGE
-522 SINVSLRREH
+522 GLSIYLRREH
-532 LFVPRAF
+532 LFTPRAF
-539 TSLKVN
+539 TSLMVN

-554 IRVLEPWVVYLKPM
+554 VRVLEPWVVYLKPM
-568 HEDPEVSWFETTGR
+568 HENPELSWFDTTGKATE
-582 SVEDEPG
+582 SPG
-589 RRLRRGRPFQ
+589 PQAMRRARYPRLLRQ
-599 RTARALARLRRAAW
+599 IVSAAKAARAR
-613 RLTVR
+613 
-618 VGRHQPAQAQSRS
+618 
-631 GVDAPDQDRDA
+631 
-642 GGERRPRDAQA
+642 E
-653 LSHDRSQRADP
+653 P
-664 VALQLADGSPQ
+664 VAPRAHNSGPATAATTAAETSQAGDQVLQHTPDST
-675 APLDEKGLRGG
+675 AP
-686 RDQQQAAPR
+686 P
-695 DGNQKAEARTG
+695 
-706 GTGGGAEPPKEQ
+706 GGGHVG
-718 PDP
+718 

>member
-8 ACAGAGI
+8 ACAGAML
-15 GLYVANRVV
+15 GLFAAGR
-24 LPWVTS
+24 LPAWL
-30 APDWASVVA
+30 AASHGWSQLFA
-39 EEPRSARYLL
+39 QEPATARYVSSLL
-49 GLLTLPLPLVG
+49 LLPLPVVG
-60 AVLACALVNFAEVH
+60 AILASALVTFAEVH
-74 GFASPQRRRPRA
+74 GVSSPQRGRRRP

-92 NPGRTQLVIGE
+92 EPARTQLVVGE
-103 THQQDGTP
+103 THQQDG
-111 SEQPG
+111 SQSDRPG

-151 INLHADDPARKMGGL
+151 IHLHAADPARKMGGL

-178 RDQCS
+178 RDQCAL
-183 DAGRLGDYYEVSL
+183 AGRLGDYYEVSL
-196 TSGVRWNIIGRPD
+196 TSGVKWNIVGRPD
-209 LNAAALGGHI
+209 LNAPALGGHI

-240 KDLASQVIRVLRLAQ
+240 KDLASQVIRVLRLAH
-255 GHEPTMASLY
+255 GCEPTMATLY

-272 AFEQYVQ
+272 AFEDYVKL
-279 IAETR
+279 AEKRVST
-284 MKGAS
+284 G
-289 AEQQEELASIK
+289 EQQDELNSIK

-337 FAPDPHAENFR
+337 FAPDPIWENFK

-353 IAQGQIV
+353 IAEGQIV

-383 FFDAVLNRL
+383 FYDAVLNRL
-392 ARAEHGT
+392 ARAEHGS
-399 EDVGRG
+399 EDVERG

-466 IWLCAEDNYT
+466 IWLCAEDNFT

-484 GEIERPKISRSRNE
+484 GEIERKKVSRSRNE
-498 SSRKPAFSFMDG
+498 TAKVSAFSFLDG
-510 AVIAADAGHVGE
+510 DVIAADPGSIGE
-522 SINVSLRREH
+522 GLTISLRREH
-532 LFVPRAF
+532 LFTPRAF

-545 QAIVKAFDG
+545 QAIVKMFDG
-554 IRVLEPWVVYLKPM
+554 VRVLEPWVVYLKPM
-568 HEDPEVSWFETTGR
+568 HENPELSWFETTGR
-582 SVEDEPG
+582 IEPQPARPAEPRFG
-589 RRLRRGRPFQ
+589 RSRALL
-599 RTARALARLRRAAW
+599 RALAGAVRRQRRQAPVQCAGQAEVAA
-613 RLTVR
+613 
-618 VGRHQPAQAQSRS
+618 PATQQEEEQRAVHR
-631 GVDAPDQDRDA
+631 DAP
-642 GGERRPRDAQA
+642 
-653 LSHDRSQRADP
+653 
-664 VALQLADGSPQ
+664 
-675 APLDEKGLRGG
+675 
-686 RDQQQAAPR
+686 
-695 DGNQKAEARTG
+695 
-706 GTGGGAEPPKEQ
+706 
-718 PDP
+718 

>member
-8 ACAGAGI
+8 ACLGASLGFLAAG
-15 GLYVANRVV
+15 R
-24 LPWVTS
+24 
-30 APDWASVVA
+30 APAWLASLTGWTALAVA
-39 EEPRSARYLL
+39 EPATAHYVT
-49 GLLTLPLPLVG
+49 GLVLLPLPIVG
-60 AVLACALVNFAEVH
+60 AILASALLTFAEVH
-74 GFASPQRRRPRA
+74 GVAGPQRRRRRP
-86 LPPYPF
+86 LPKYPF
-92 NPGRTQLVIGE
+92 DPGTTQLVIGE
-103 THQQDGTP
+103 THDQDGSQ

-122 KGMYTG
+122 KGMFTG

-151 INLHADDPARKMGGL
+151 IHQHARDPERKMGGL

-178 RDQCS
+178 REQCAS
-183 DAGRLGDYYEVSL
+183 AGRLADYYEVSL

-240 KDLASQVIRVLRLAQ
+240 KDLASQVIRVLRLAE
-255 GHEPTMASLY
+255 GREPTMASLY

-272 AFEQYVQ
+272 AFEDYVKL
-279 IAETR
+279 AEKRINT
-284 MKGAS
+284 
-289 AEQQEELASIK
+289 AEQQDELSSIK

-337 FAPDPHAENFR
+337 FAPDSLWENFK

-353 IAQGQIV
+353 IEEGQIV

-392 ARAEHGT
+392 ARAEHGSG
-399 EDVGRG
+399 DVGRG

-429 REAKCCAVIATQ
+429 REARCCAVIATQ

-484 GEIERPKISRSRNE
+484 GEIERKKISRSRNE
-498 SSRKPAFSFMDG
+498 SARHSAFSFLDG
-510 AVIAADAGHVGE
+510 DVIAADPGSVGE
-522 SINVSLRREH
+522 GITISLRREH
-532 LFVPRAF
+532 LFTPRAF

-545 QAIVKAFDG
+545 QAIVKLFDG
-554 IRVLEPWVVYLKPM
+554 VRVLEPWVVYLKPM
-568 HEDPEVSWFETTGR
+568 HESPEVSWFDNTGR
-582 SVEDEPG
+582 EVAAPSAERPG
-589 RRLRRGRPFQ
+589 RGLGRPSWLRGFGRMVLGRTRRGRC
-599 RTARALARLRRAAW
+599 AAVPVYEG
-613 RLTVR
+613 TPPIMTS
-618 VGRHQPAQAQSRS
+618 QE
-631 GVDAPDQDRDA
+631 D
-642 GGERRPRDAQA
+642 
-653 LSHDRSQRADP
+653 SQRS
-664 VALQLADGSPQ
+664 VGS
-675 APLDEKGLRGG
+675 R
-686 RDQQQAAPR
+686 
-695 DGNQKAEARTG
+695 
-706 GTGGGAEPPKEQ
+706 EQ
-718 PDP
+718 VPDDAHASHP

>member
-1 MSRREWV
+1 MSRRELV
-8 ACAGAGI
+8 ACLGAVAGLLI
-15 GLYVANRVV
+15 ANRVV
-24 LPWVTS
+24 FPWLAG
-30 APDWASVVA
+30 APDWPSVVA
-39 EEPRSARYLL
+39 DEPRAARYLMAMA
-49 GLLTLPLPLVG
+49 TLPLPFVG
-60 AVLACALVNFAEVH
+60 AILASALVNFAEIH
-74 GFASPQRRRPRA
+74 GVAERERRKRRP
-86 LPPYPF
+86 LPRYPF
-92 NPGRTQLVIGE
+92 DPNRTQLVIGE
-103 THQQDGTP
+103 THQQDGARA
-111 SEQPG
+111 EQPG

-122 KGMYTG
+122 KGLYTG

-151 INLHADDPARKMGGL
+151 IHVHANDPARKMGGL

-178 RDQCS
+178 RDQCAR
-183 DAGRLGDYYEVSL
+183 AGRLSDYYEVSL
-196 TSGVRWNIIGRPD
+196 DSGVKWNIVGRPD

-240 KDLASQVIRVLRLAQ
+240 KDLASQVIRVLRLAE
-255 GHEPTMASLY
+255 GREPTMASLY

-272 AFEQYVQ
+272 AFEAYVHL
-279 IAETR
+279 AEKR
-284 MKGAS
+284 VQSGPQMD
-289 AEQQEELASIK
+289 ELNSIK

-323 GVCSLFDDPKIREV
+323 GVCSLFDDPAIRDV
-337 FAPDPHAENFR
+337 FAPEPVLENFK

-353 IAQGQIV
+353 IEEGQIV

-392 ARAEHGT
+392 ARAEHGSG
-399 EDVGRG
+399 DVGRG

-457 QLIANLRTK
+457 QLLANLRTK

-484 GEIERPKISRSRNE
+484 GEIERPKLSRSRNE
-498 SSRKPAFSFMDG
+498 RARSTAFSFLDG
-510 AVIAADAGHVGE
+510 EVIAADPGSVGE
-522 SINVSLRREH
+522 GITISLRREH
-532 LFVPRAF
+532 LFTPREF

-554 IRVLEPWVVYLKPM
+554 VRVLEPWVVYLKPM
-568 HEDPEVSWFETTGR
+568 HENPELSWFETTGR
-582 SVEDEPG
+582 LMEGDVAPPPAGWRGVKQALEGLKHVRSPG
-589 RRLRRGRPFQ
+589 KIEGP
-599 RTARALARLRRAAW
+599 AAA
-613 RLTVR
+613 R
-618 VGRHQPAQAQSRS
+618 VGQEPAEAQPRPGIDSPHSDRE
-631 GVDAPDQDRDA
+631 PDQ
-642 GGERRPRDAQA
+642 E
-653 LSHDRSQRADP
+653 S
-664 VALQLADGSPQ
+664 
-675 APLDEKGLRGG
+675 
-686 RDQQQAAPR
+686 
-695 DGNQKAEARTG
+695 
-706 GTGGGAEPPKEQ
+706 
-718 PDP
+718 

>member
-1 MSRREWV
+1 MNRHEWV
-8 ACAGAGI
+8 ACVGAGLGCVI
-15 GLYVANRVV
+15 ARSA
-24 LPWVTS
+24 TS
-30 APDWASVVA
+30 WFATSTGWPELAA
-39 EEPRSARYLL
+39 HEPATARYLTAVL
-49 GLLTLPLPLVG
+49 VVPLPFVG
-60 AVLACALVNFAEVH
+60 AILSSALVNFAEVH
-74 GFASPQRRRPRA
+74 GFAGPQRRRRKP

-92 NPGRTQLVIGE
+92 DPGRTQLVIGE
-103 THQQDGTP
+103 THHQDGER
-111 SEQPG
+111 SEQPS

-151 INLHADDPARKMGGL
+151 IHLHADDPRQKMGGL

-178 RDQCS
+178 RDQCAQ
-183 DAGRLGDYYEVSL
+183 AGRLADYYEVSL
-196 TSGVRWNIIGRPD
+196 TSGVRWNIVGRPD

-240 KDLASQVIRVLRLAQ
+240 KDLASQVIRVLRLAE
-255 GHEPTMASLY
+255 GREPTMASLY

-272 AFEQYVQ
+272 CFEEYVKL
-279 IAETR
+279 AERRVSTDR
-284 MKGAS
+284 QA
-289 AEQQEELASIK
+289 EELASIK

-323 GVCSLFDDPKIREV
+323 GVCSLFDDPAIREV
-337 FAPDPHAENFR
+337 FAPDPENENFK

-353 IAQGQIV
+353 IEEGQIV

-371 VSTIVGTMTKLN
+371 VSAIVGTMTKLN
-383 FFDAVLNRL
+383 FYDAVLNRL
-392 ARAEHGT
+392 AGAEYGSA
-399 EDVGRG
+399 DVGRG

-451 NEHVAA
+451 NDHVAA
-457 QLIANLRTK
+457 QLLANLRTK

-484 GEIERPKISRSRNE
+484 GEIERKKVSHSRNE
-498 SSRKPAFSFMDG
+498 TAKRSAFSFMDG
-510 AVIAADAGHVGE
+510 AVIAADPGSVGE
-522 SINVSLRREH
+522 GIAVSLRREH
-532 LFVPRAF
+532 LFAPRAF

-554 IRVLEPWVVYLKPM
+554 VRVLEPWVVYLKPM
-568 HEDPEVSWFETTGR
+568 HEDPEGSWFETTGR
-582 SVEDEPG
+582 VADGRVEEVAQRPRRGVLDALRRLVG
-589 RRLRRGRPFQ
+589 RRRGP
-599 RTARALARLRRAAW
+599 
-613 RLTVR
+613 
-618 VGRHQPAQAQSRS
+618 GMPI
-631 GVDAPDQDRDA
+631 
-642 GGERRPRDAQA
+642 
-653 LSHDRSQRADP
+653 
-664 VALQLADGSPQ
+664 
-675 APLDEKGLRGG
+675 
-686 RDQQQAAPR
+686 
-695 DGNQKAEARTG
+695 
-706 GTGGGAEPPKEQ
+706 
-718 PDP
+718 PDPQSLE

>member
-8 ACAGAGI
+8 TCAGAI
-15 GLYVANRVV
+15 
-24 LPWVTS
+24 
-30 APDWASVVA
+30 
-39 EEPRSARYLL
+39 L
-49 GLLTLPLPLVG
+49 GLLAAHRAPAWLAACEAWPDVVAKEPATAHYVSVLLVLPLPFVG
-60 AVLACALVNFAEVH
+60 AILMGALLNFAEVH
-74 GFASPQRRRPRA
+74 GLAGPQRGRRRP

-92 NPGRTQLVIGE
+92 DSNTTQLVIGE
-103 THQQDGTP
+103 THYQDGSR
-111 SEQPG
+111 SEQPS

-128 ILITGATGSAKT
+128 VLITGATGSAKT

-151 INLHADDPARKMGGL
+151 IHLHADDPTRKMGGL

-178 RDQCS
+178 RDQCAL
-183 DAGRLGDYYEVSL
+183 AGRLGDYYEVSL
-196 TSGVRWNIIGRPD
+196 TSGVRWNIVGRPD

-240 KDLASQVIRVLRLAQ
+240 KDLASQVIRVLRLAE
-255 GHEPTMASLY
+255 GREPTMATLY

-272 AFEQYVQ
+272 AFEDYVKL
-279 IAETR
+279 AEKRVTT
-284 MKGAS
+284 S
-289 AEQQEELASIK
+289 EQHDELASIK

-337 FAPDPHAENFR
+337 FAPEPLFENFK

-353 IAQGQIV
+353 IEEGQIV

-383 FFDAVLNRL
+383 FYDAVLNRL
-392 ARAEHGT
+392 ARAEHGAG
-399 EDVGRG
+399 DVGRG

-457 QLIANLRTK
+457 QLLANLRTK

-484 GEIERPKISRSRNE
+484 GEIERRKVSRSRNE
-498 SSRKPAFSFMDG
+498 TARLSAFSFLDG
-510 AVIAADAGHVGE
+510 AVIAADPGAVGE
-522 SINVSLRREH
+522 GVTISLRREH
-532 LFVPRAF
+532 LFTPRAF
-539 TSLKVN
+539 TSLMVN
-545 QAIVKAFDG
+545 QAIAKAFDG
-554 IRVLEPWVVYLKPM
+554 VRVLEPWVVYLKPM
-568 HEDPEVSWFETTGR
+568 HENPELSWFDTTGR
-582 SVEDEPG
+582 LGAGAASANVFRPRVHRSQALFRALLGAVRAG
-589 RRLRRGRPFQ
+589 RRQQPRPPGSQ
-599 RTARALARLRRAAW
+599 TQVAAPE
-613 RLTVR
+613 R
-618 VGRHQPAQAQSRS
+618 Q
-631 GVDAPDQDRDA
+631 DDPDQSSAHR
-642 GGERRPRDAQA
+642 
-653 LSHDRSQRADP
+653 
-664 VALQLADGSPQ
+664 
-675 APLDEKGLRGG
+675 
-686 RDQQQAAPR
+686 
-695 DGNQKAEARTG
+695 
-706 GTGGGAEPPKEQ
+706 AEP
-718 PDP
+718 

>member
-1 MSRREWV
+1 MNRREWAASIGVSCAAV
-8 ACAGAGI
+8 AARWVWTWLAGNSVWIAVTATEPRTAH
-15 GLYVANRVV
+15 YFAAVV
-24 LPWVTS
+24 L
-30 APDWASVVA
+30 
-39 EEPRSARYLL
+39 
-49 GLLTLPLPLVG
+49 LPLPLVG
-60 AVLACALVNFAEVH
+60 AILACAFVNFAEVH
-74 GFASPQRRRPRA
+74 GFASVQRRRARPLR
-86 LPPYPF
+86 PYPF
-92 NPGRTQLVIGE
+92 DPTTTQLVIGE
-103 THQQDGTP
+103 THDQDGTR

-128 ILITGATGSAKT
+128 VLITGATGSAKT

-151 INLHADDPARKMGGL
+151 IHLHADSPTRKMGGL

-178 RDQCS
+178 RDQCAR
-183 DAGRLGDYYEVSL
+183 AGRLADYYEVSL

-240 KDLASQVIRVLRLAQ
+240 KDLASQVIRVLRLAE
-255 GHEPTMASLY
+255 GREPTMATLY

-279 IAETR
+279 LAEKRVRTP
-284 MKGAS
+284 
-289 AEQQEELASIK
+289 EQADELGSIK

-323 GVCSLFDDPKIREV
+323 GVCSLFDDPTIREV
-337 FAPDPHAENFR
+337 FAPEPIFENFR

-353 IAQGQIV
+353 IEEGQIV

-392 ARAEHGT
+392 ARADHGS
-399 EDVGRG
+399 EDVDRG

-418 QPGDGDFFSKC
+418 QPGDGEFFSKC
-429 REAKCCAVIATQ
+429 REAMCCAVIATQ

-484 GEIERPKISRSRNE
+484 GEIERKKVSRTRNE
-498 SSRKPAFSFMDG
+498 TAKRSAYSFLDG
-510 AVIAADAGHVGE
+510 DVIGADSGSVGE
-522 SINVSLRREH
+522 GVTVSLRREH
-532 LFVPRAF
+532 LFTPRAF

-554 IRVLEPWVVYLKPM
+554 VRVLEPWVVYLKPM
-568 HEDPEVSWFETTGR
+568 HENPELSWFETTGR
-582 SVEDEPG
+582 AVDSIEVHRPPKPAPSLIPAFCRALR
-589 RRLRRGRPFQ
+589 RRLNSV
-599 RTARALARLRRAAW
+599 LE
-613 RLTVR
+613 V
-618 VGRHQPAQAQSRS
+618 
-631 GVDAPDQDRDA
+631 
-642 GGERRPRDAQA
+642 
-653 LSHDRSQRADP
+653 
-664 VALQLADGSPQ
+664 
-675 APLDEKGLRGG
+675 
-686 RDQQQAAPR
+686 
-695 DGNQKAEARTG
+695 
-706 GTGGGAEPPKEQ
+706 
-718 PDP
+718 